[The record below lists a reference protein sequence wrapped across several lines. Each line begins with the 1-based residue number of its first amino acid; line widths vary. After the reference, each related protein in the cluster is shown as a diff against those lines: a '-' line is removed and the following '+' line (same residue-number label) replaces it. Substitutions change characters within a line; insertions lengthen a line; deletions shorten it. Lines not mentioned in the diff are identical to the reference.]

1 MVHRG
6 KDGQSSASGSNGVGS
21 ASRSSRAERA
31 ERSEPRSAPVDLS
44 LSQAEDVQWDE
55 VGYDDDVD
63 AHEAA
68 AHRRMLQREMR
79 GLIKQTTTDQA
90 AFYDQDSHAVHDLL
104 NESSHLLRQTRQ
116 TTEATIDATLVLR
129 VSELAFKRTTN
140 FLAERQ
146 DHTGIDL
153 EDFATRCQDYM
164 RLGRGIKNMHA
175 RELSRSQRKRRRGE
189 ALAHADDGARRAI
202 RDARARAQ
210 AARTAARSAARAAAA
225 RTAAATGAE
234 AVVDELY
241 DMSDDSGSSGDDVDD
256 DDDDAAEDEAGGAV
270 QRNRRAAW
278 EPLDWEHFGRYACL
292 PRTRR
297 PALARFLPRMAPADG
312 DDKARV
318 QRKRTAALR
327 LAELREVR
335 PQVLQADELA
345 ATKKSDNILTTLATD
360 ILQQLRRA
368 VARGAE
374 LVRRIQAAGLDEDD
388 NEDGDE
394 PGSAMAAAMQ
404 QLLEQ
409 VGIHSNG
416 GVDLIRFAVNPLS
429 FSQTVENLFY
439 ISFLVRDGRAGL
451 AYDHTGLPSIFPTEA
466 EDGGGERVQAM
477 NEEGGGGRDE
487 RELGG
492 GRRRGK
498 KSRNSVHDDEAG
510 ENGGSAPEDTQRHQL
525 ILAIDMAMWKEMIE
539 LFNITKPMIEHRES
553 AEPSHPSG
561 QTWFT

>member
-1 MVHRG
+1 MPPRSRA
-6 KDGQSSASGSNGVGS
+6 GQSSASVVEASG
-21 ASRSSRAERA
+21 SRSGRAASTRA
-31 ERSEPRSAPVDLS
+31 ATAAPPVDLS
-44 LSQAEDVQWDE
+44 LSQAEDVAWDE
-55 VGYDDDVD
+55 IGYNEDGD

-90 AFYDQDSHAVHDLL
+90 HFYEPDADDVVTNVLVESNSLL
-104 NESSHLLRQTRQ
+104 KQTRQ

-129 VSELAFKRTTN
+129 VSELAFKRTAN
-140 FLAERQ
+140 FLSDRQ
-146 DHTGIDL
+146 DRTGIDL
-153 EDFATRCQDYM
+153 EDFAARCQKYM
-164 RLGRGIKNMHA
+164 QFGRGIKNMHA

-189 ALAHADDGARRAI
+189 ALAQGDDSTRRAI
-202 RDARARAQ
+202 REARSQAQ
-210 AARTAARSAARAAAA
+210 AARAKARQVARAAAA
-225 RTAAATGAE
+225 RTAAATSAE
-234 AVVDELY
+234 AVIHQNYL
-241 DMSDDSGSSGDDVDD
+241 SDDSGSSGDEGAGGDD
-256 DDDDAAEDEAGGAV
+256 GDDEAGNG
-270 QRNRRAAW
+270 QRRPAW

-297 PALARFLPRMAPADG
+297 PALARFMPRMPPPDD

-374 LVRRIQAAGLDEDD
+374 LVRRIRESGLGGDDDDAEERDE
-388 NEDGDE
+388 
-394 PGSAMAAAMQ
+394 SVR
-404 QLLEQ
+404 QLLSRI
-409 VGIHSNG
+409 GIHSNG

-451 AYDHTGLPSIFPTEA
+451 TYDHTGLPSIFPTEA
-466 EDGGGERVQAM
+466 EDGGGERVQEI
-477 NEEGGGGRDE
+477 NGSSQRDS
-487 RELGG
+487 
-492 GRRRGK
+492 GRRR
-498 KSRNSVHDDEAG
+498 RRANADEG
-510 ENGGSAPEDTQRHQL
+510 NDEPEDTQRHQM
-525 ILAIDMAMWKEMIE
+525 ILSIDMAMWKQMIE
-539 LFNITKPMIEHRES
+539 LFQIETPMIEHRET
-553 AEPSHPSG
+553 AQPLHPSG
-561 QTWFT
+561 RAWFT